1 MCVPCNTMQV
11 IIIWT
16 KFVQGRQ
23 QKTAD
28 RDGTVKVSLCVGC
41 SNLLLEFSIFSFK
54 KVWLLKSIIE
64 HMKLIS
70 S

>member
-1 MCVPCNTMQV
+1 MCVPRNTMPV

-28 RDGTVKVSLCVGC
+28 RDGTVKVSLCVGLFK
-41 SNLLLEFSIFSFK
+41 STSRIF
-54 KVWLLKSIIE
+54 
-64 HMKLIS
+64 
-70 S
+70 